1 MRLGGEM
8 QAGYY
13 PTPEMV
19 ARRIRSCL
27 SPKGFSSFIDPCAG
41 RGDALNLV
49 TAGMSGVRHGVELEQ
64 ERADAAREHLD
75 IVLQGDSLS
84 TRVRGKYGLVY
95 LNPPYH
101 QAEGRRLELAF
112 LQHWQRYLMPGGVLV
127 YVVPEPHLAEYEKTL
142 TANFTDLRL
151 YRFPGETYDAFK
163 QLVIFGTKR
172 SYVEHAGTLPTVG
185 GELEPRCCTYVIPA
199 LEEPPDPYLSTQ
211 DPATLTKE
219 ANESRLW
226 DRVWDAITPQSIDS
240 FPVPMPLRQGHVAQM
255 LAAGMLNNTVVTG
268 EGRRYLVRGRIIRK
282 TLRHEE
288 DYGDEIKVTEREVL
302 ESSVQA
308 LDLTTGELLTLS

>member
-8 QAGYY
+8 QAGFY
-13 PTPEMV
+13 PTPEIV

-27 SPKGFSSFIDPCAG
+27 SPRGFSSFIDPCAG
-41 RGDALNLV
+41 RGEALALV
-49 TAGMSGVRHGVELEQ
+49 TASMSGVRHGIELES
-64 ERADAAREHLD
+64 ERAEAAREHLD

-84 TRVRGKYGLVY
+84 TRVHGKYGLTY

-112 LQHWQRYLMPGGVLV
+112 LQHWQRYLIPGGILV

-142 TANFTDLRL
+142 TANFSDLAL
-151 YRFPGETYDAFK
+151 YRFPGDTYDTFK
-163 QLVIFGTKR
+163 QLVIFGVKR
-172 SYVEHAGTLPTVG
+172 KHVTHADTLPEIT
-185 GELEPRCCTYVIPA
+185 GELEPRSCSYTIPA
-199 LEEPPDPYLSTQ
+199 SEEQPDPYLVSQ
-211 DPATLTKE
+211 DPETLARE
-219 ANESRLW
+219 ANQSRLW
-226 DRVWDAITPQSIDS
+226 ERAWDAITPVSIDS

-268 EGRRYLVRGRIIRK
+268 EGQRYLVRGRIERK
-282 TLRHEE
+282 AIRHEE
-288 DYGDEIKVTEREVL
+288 DQGDEVKVTEREVL

-308 LDLTTGELLTLS
+308 LDLQTGELLTLS